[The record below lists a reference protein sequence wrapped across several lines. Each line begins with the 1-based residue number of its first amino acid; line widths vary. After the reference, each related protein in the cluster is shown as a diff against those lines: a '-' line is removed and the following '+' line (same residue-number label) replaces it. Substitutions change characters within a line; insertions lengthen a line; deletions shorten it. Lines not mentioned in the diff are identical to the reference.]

1 MRDIA
6 YVSMELVRK
15 FGGVVSSEHGDGIV
29 RAWLTEP
36 LVGPELYEVYRRV
49 KQIFDPA
56 NVLNP
61 GKVVDALPLT
71 ENLRI
76 VPGSEPRTFGE
87 RLDRSAHGGCAR
99 ADERRN
105 RSRPGRQFPSGLTC
119 PRFLVAGEEERSTRG
134 RANALRP
141 ALSGDV
147 PPEDLTGDRMFE

>member
-6 YVSMELVRK
+6 YVSMEFVRK

-49 KQIFDPA
+49 KQIFDPE

-76 VPGSEPRTFGE
+76 GPGYETRPFDE
-87 RLDRSAHGGCAR
+87 ELDWSADGGVARSVEVCSGNGACRKLTSSVVCA
-99 ADERRN
+99 
-105 RSRPGRQFPSGLTC
+105 SVMVSS
-119 PRFLVAGEEERSTRG
+119 AGEQCRRCQAGEVG
-134 RANALRP
+134 
-141 ALSGDV
+141 
-147 PPEDLTGDRMFE
+147 